1 LISLYRPFNIP
12 SFIRNETKI
21 HTQLFCYFPS
31 HFLSKAK
38 KKWTNLKKENI
49 YHKNLHKM
57 QTNREGLKLL
67 SPPPSSSQTLGS
79 LSLSLS
85 LVRREAGAGK
95 GMGNTAKN

>member
-1 LISLYRPFNIP
+1 
-12 SFIRNETKI
+12 
-21 HTQLFCYFPS
+21 
-31 HFLSKAK
+31 
-38 KKWTNLKKENI
+38 
-49 YHKNLHKM
+49 M